1 VNPAHPAVLLVEDDA
16 SIARFVTLAL
26 EGMPL
31 TLVSCASAEQAQS
44 LLQSQPFALLI
55 TDLMLPGASG
65 VELIEWL
72 RSSPQA
78 GCSAV
83 VFSAGVRADVAL
95 RLEQLQVWGV
105 LRKPVSVAQLV
116 DCVES
121 VLAAQPAGSP
131 APASVQAAGAGV
143 PVDMQADMPSD
154 MPADMP
160 ADGGPAAVSSY
171 FGGDAALFHSYR
183 ASCLAQLPDDVAL
196 GENLLAAR
204 DAAALRRLAHNLKSV
219 LRLLGHEQASGL
231 AQTLEQACLAGDWV
245 GATDAWRQLGA
256 ALLGM
261 LDGAG
266 QRPRRG

>member
-1 VNPAHPAVLLVEDDA
+1 MNPAHPAVLLVEDDA

-131 APASVQAAGAGV
+131 APASVQAADADV
-143 PVDMQADMPSD
+143 PADMPV
-154 MPADMP
+154 DMP

-231 AQTLEQACLAGDWV
+231 AQTLEQACLASDWA

>member
-1 VNPAHPAVLLVEDDA
+1 MNPAHPAVLLVEDDA

-131 APASVQAAGAGV
+131 APASVQAADA
-143 PVDMQADMPSD
+143 D
-154 MPADMP
+154 MPADVP

-231 AQTLEQACLAGDWV
+231 AQTLEQACLASDWA

>member
-1 VNPAHPAVLLVEDDA
+1 MNPAHPAVLLVEDDA

-31 TLVSCASAEQAQS
+31 NLVSCASAEQAQS

-121 VLAAQPAGSP
+121 VLQQHAPPPPPRQEAGTGEGADAQPDVRP
-131 APASVQAAGAGV
+131 DVQPDVQPEA
-143 PVDMQADMPSD
+143 PSD
-154 MPADMP
+154 AL
-160 ADGGPAAVSSY
+160 AIANF
-171 FGGDAALFHSYR
+171 FGGDAGLFHSYR
-183 ASCLAQLPDDVAL
+183 DICLAHLPDDI
-196 GENLLAAR
+196 AR
-204 DAAALRRLAHNLKSV
+204 MEVLIAEQNAMALRRQAHSLQSV
-219 LRLLGHEQASGL
+219 LRLLGQERASGL
-231 AQTLEQACLAGDWV
+231 TRSLEQACLAGDWAGV
-245 GATDAWRQLGA
+245 TDVWRPLGEALQQL
-256 ALLGM
+256 LES
-261 LDGAG
+261 AG
-266 QRPRRG
+266 QRDPRD

>member
-1 VNPAHPAVLLVEDDA
+1 MNPAHPAVLLVEDDA

-131 APASVQAAGAGV
+131 APASVRAAGADV
-143 PVDMQADMPSD
+143 PVDMKAD
-154 MPADMP
+154 MPADVP
-160 ADGGPAAVSSY
+160 TDGGPAAVSSY

-231 AQTLEQACLAGDWV
+231 AQTLEQACLASDWA

>member
-1 VNPAHPAVLLVEDDA
+1 MNPAHPAVLLVEDDA

-31 TLVSCASAEQAQS
+31 NLVSCASAEQAQS

-131 APASVQAAGAGV
+131 APASVQAA
-143 PVDMQADMPSD
+143 DADV
-154 MPADMP
+154 PADMQ

-231 AQTLEQACLAGDWV
+231 AQTLEQACLASDWA

>member
-1 VNPAHPAVLLVEDDA
+1 MNPAHPAVLLVEDDA

-121 VLAAQPAGSP
+121 VLQQHAPPPPPRQEAGTGEGADAQPD
-131 APASVQAAGAGV
+131 VQPDVQPEA
-143 PVDMQADMPSD
+143 PSD
-154 MPADMP
+154 AL
-160 ADGGPAAVSSY
+160 AIANF
-171 FGGDAALFHSYR
+171 FGGDAGLFHSYR
-183 ASCLAQLPDDVAL
+183 DICLAHLPDDI
-196 GENLLAAR
+196 AR
-204 DAAALRRLAHNLKSV
+204 MEVLIAEQNAMALRRQAHSLQSV
-219 LRLLGHEQASGL
+219 LRLLGQERASGL
-231 AQTLEQACLAGDWV
+231 TRSLEQACLASDWA

>member
-1 VNPAHPAVLLVEDDA
+1 MNPTHPAVLLVEDDA

-31 TLVSCASAEQAQS
+31 TLVSCTSAEQAQQ

-72 RSSPQA
+72 RCSPQA
-78 GCSAV
+78 GCRAV

-116 DCVES
+116 DCVEA
-121 VLAAQPAGSP
+121 VLAAQPAGS
-131 APASVQAAGAGV
+131 AGPASVQAADTDANM
-143 PVDMQADMPSD
+143 PVD
-154 MPADMP
+154 
-160 ADGGPAAVSSY
+160 GGAAAVATY

-183 ASCLAQLPDDVAL
+183 ASCLEQLPADVAL

-204 DAAALRRLAHNLKSV
+204 DAAALRRLAHSLKSV
-219 LRLLGHEQASGL
+219 LRLLGQEQSSGL
-231 AQTLEQACLAGDWV
+231 AQALEQACLASDWPR
-245 GATDAWRQLGA
+245 AADAWRQLGA

-261 LDGAG
+261 LEGAG

>member
-1 VNPAHPAVLLVEDDA
+1 MNPAHPAVLLVEDDA

-131 APASVQAAGAGV
+131 APASVQATEADV
-143 PVDMQADMPSD
+143 PVDMQADMP
-154 MPADMP
+154 ADVP

-231 AQTLEQACLAGDWV
+231 AQTLEQACLASDWA
-245 GATDAWRQLGA
+245 GATDAWRRLGA

>member
-1 VNPAHPAVLLVEDDA
+1 MNPAHPAVLLVEDDA

-31 TLVSCASAEQAQS
+31 TLVSCTSAEQAQG

-121 VLAAQPAGSP
+121 VLAAQSTGSAG
-131 APASVQAAGAGV
+131 PASVQAA
-143 PVDMQADMPSD
+143 DSDADAD
-154 MPADMP
+154 ADADMP
-160 ADGGPAAVSSY
+160 ADGSPAAVASY

-204 DAAALRRLAHNLKSV
+204 NAAALRRLAHNLKSV
-219 LRLLGHEQASGL
+219 LRLLGQEQASGL
-231 AQTLEQACLAGDWV
+231 AQTLEQACLASDWA

>member
-1 VNPAHPAVLLVEDDA
+1 MNPAHPAVLLVEDDA

-131 APASVQAAGAGV
+131 ASGQAAGAGV
-143 PVDMQADMPSD
+143 PADMQADMPADVPS
-154 MPADMP
+154 DMP

-204 DAAALRRLAHNLKSV
+204 NAAALRRLAHNLKSV

-231 AQTLEQACLAGDWV
+231 AQTLEQACLASDWA

>member
-1 VNPAHPAVLLVEDDA
+1 MNPAHPAVLLVEDDA

-31 TLVSCASAEQAQS
+31 TLVSCSSAEQAQS

-131 APASVQAAGAGV
+131 APASVQAAGA
-143 PVDMQADMPSD
+143 D

-231 AQTLEQACLAGDWV
+231 AQTLEQACLASDWA

>member
-131 APASVQAAGAGV
+131 APASVQAAE
-143 PVDMQADMPSD
+143 ADV
-154 MPADMP
+154 PADMP

-231 AQTLEQACLAGDWV
+231 AQTLEQACLAGDWA

>member
-1 VNPAHPAVLLVEDDA
+1 MLVEDDA

-131 APASVQAAGAGV
+131 APASVQAADADV
-143 PVDMQADMPSD
+143 PADMPV
-154 MPADMP
+154 DMP

-231 AQTLEQACLAGDWV
+231 AQTLEQACLASDWA

>member
-1 VNPAHPAVLLVEDDA
+1 MNPAHPAVLLVEDDA

-72 RSSPQA
+72 RNSPQA

-131 APASVQAAGAGV
+131 APASVQAAGA
-143 PVDMQADMPSD
+143 D
-154 MPADMP
+154 MPADVP

-231 AQTLEQACLAGDWV
+231 AQTLEQACLASDWA

>member
-1 VNPAHPAVLLVEDDA
+1 MNPAYPAVLLVEDDA
-16 SIARFVTLAL
+16 AIARFVTLAL

-31 TLVSCASAEQAQS
+31 TLVSCTSAEQAQR
-44 LLQSQPFALLI
+44 LLESQPFALLI

-72 RSSPQA
+72 RRSPHN

-83 VFSAGVRADVAL
+83 IFSAGVRADVAL
-95 RLEQLQVWGV
+95 RLEPLQVWGV

-121 VLAAQPAGSP
+121 VLAAQSPGRAG
-131 APASVQAAGAGV
+131 AHGADADVQADSGAC
-143 PVDMQADMPSD
+143 
-154 MPADMP
+154 
-160 ADGGPAAVSSY
+160 AVSTY

-183 ASCLAQLPDDVAL
+183 ASCLAQLPADVAL

-204 DAAALRRLAHNLKSV
+204 DAAALRRLAHSLKSV
-219 LRLLGHEQASGL
+219 LRLLGQEQASGL
-231 AQTLEQACLAGDWV
+231 AQALEQSCLAGDWA
-245 GATDAWRQLGA
+245 GATDVWRQLGA

-266 QRPRRG
+266 QRPWRG

>member
-1 VNPAHPAVLLVEDDA
+1 MNPAHPAVLLVEDDA
-16 SIARFVTLAL
+16 SITRFVTLAL

-131 APASVQAAGAGV
+131 APASVQAAGADV
-143 PVDMQADMPSD
+143 PVDMQAD

-231 AQTLEQACLAGDWV
+231 AQTLEQACLASDWA

-266 QRPRRG
+266 QLPRRG

>member
-1 VNPAHPAVLLVEDDA
+1 MNPAHPAVLLVEDDA

-131 APASVQAAGAGV
+131 APASVQAAE
-143 PVDMQADMPSD
+143 ADV
-154 MPADMP
+154 PADMP

-231 AQTLEQACLAGDWV
+231 AQTLEQACLAGDWA

>member
-1 VNPAHPAVLLVEDDA
+1 MNPAHPAVLLVEDDA

-131 APASVQAAGAGV
+131 APASVQAAGADV
-143 PVDMQADMPSD
+143 PVDMKADMPAD
-154 MPADMP
+154 VPADMP

-231 AQTLEQACLAGDWV
+231 AQTLEQACLASDWA

>member
-1 VNPAHPAVLLVEDDA
+1 MNPAHPAVLLVEDDA

-131 APASVQAAGAGV
+131 APASVQAAE
-143 PVDMQADMPSD
+143 ADV
-154 MPADMP
+154 PADMP

-231 AQTLEQACLAGDWV
+231 AQTLEQACMASDWA

>member
-1 VNPAHPAVLLVEDDA
+1 MNPAHPAVLLVEDDA

-31 TLVSCASAEQAQS
+31 NLVSCASAEQAQS

-131 APASVQAAGAGV
+131 APAGVQAAGADV
-143 PVDMQADMPSD
+143 PVDMSADV
-154 MPADMP
+154 PADMP

-231 AQTLEQACLAGDWV
+231 AQTLEQACLASDWA

>member
-1 VNPAHPAVLLVEDDA
+1 MNPAHPAVLLVEDDA

-131 APASVQAAGAGV
+131 APASVQAAGAEV
-143 PVDMQADMPSD
+143 QADV
-154 MPADMP
+154 P

-231 AQTLEQACLAGDWV
+231 AQTLEQACLASDWA

>member
-1 VNPAHPAVLLVEDDA
+1 MNPAHPAVLLVEDDA

-72 RSSPQA
+72 RNSPQA

-131 APASVQAAGAGV
+131 APASVQAAGADV
-143 PVDMQADMPSD
+143 PVDMKAD
-154 MPADMP
+154 MPADVP

-231 AQTLEQACLAGDWV
+231 AQTLEQACLASDWA

>member
-1 VNPAHPAVLLVEDDA
+1 MNPAHPAVLLVEDDA

-131 APASVQAAGAGV
+131 APASVQAAE
-143 PVDMQADMPSD
+143 ADV
-154 MPADMP
+154 PADMP

-231 AQTLEQACLAGDWV
+231 AQTLEQACLASDWA

>member
-31 TLVSCASAEQAQS
+31 NLVSCASAEQAQS

-78 GCSAV
+78 GCRAV

-131 APASVQAAGAGV
+131 APASVQAAGADV
-143 PVDMQADMPSD
+143 PVDMQVDMPS
-154 MPADMP
+154 DMP

-231 AQTLEQACLAGDWV
+231 AQTLEQACLASDWA

>member
-1 VNPAHPAVLLVEDDA
+1 MNPAHPAVLLVEDDA

-131 APASVQAAGAGV
+131 APASVQAAGADV
-143 PVDMQADMPSD
+143 PVDMQADMP
-154 MPADMP
+154 ADVP
-160 ADGGPAAVSSY
+160 ADGGPAAVASY

-183 ASCLAQLPDDVAL
+183 ASCLEQLPADVAL

-231 AQTLEQACLAGDWV
+231 AQTLEQACLASDWA

>member
-1 VNPAHPAVLLVEDDA
+1 MNPAHPAVLLVEDDA

-31 TLVSCASAEQAQS
+31 NLVSCASAEQAQS

-131 APASVQAAGAGV
+131 APASVQAA
-143 PVDMQADMPSD
+143 DADMPVD
-154 MPADMP
+154 VP

-231 AQTLEQACLAGDWV
+231 AQTLEQACLASDWA

>member
-1 VNPAHPAVLLVEDDA
+1 
-16 SIARFVTLAL
+16 
-26 EGMPL
+26 
-31 TLVSCASAEQAQS
+31 
-44 LLQSQPFALLI
+44 
-55 TDLMLPGASG
+55 
-65 VELIEWL
+65 
-72 RSSPQA
+72 
-78 GCSAV
+78 
-83 VFSAGVRADVAL
+83 
-95 RLEQLQVWGV
+95 
-105 LRKPVSVAQLV
+105 RKPVSVAQLV

-131 APASVQAAGAGV
+131 APASVQAAGADV
-143 PVDMQADMPSD
+143 PVDMKADMQADV
-154 MPADMP
+154 P

-219 LRLLGHEQASGL
+219 LGLLGHEQASGL
-231 AQTLEQACLAGDWV
+231 AQTLEQACLASDWA

>member
-1 VNPAHPAVLLVEDDA
+1 MNPAHPAVLLVEDDA

-131 APASVQAAGAGV
+131 APASVQAAGA
-143 PVDMQADMPSD
+143 
-154 MPADMP
+154 DMP

-231 AQTLEQACLAGDWV
+231 AQTLEQACLASDWA

>member
-1 VNPAHPAVLLVEDDA
+1 MNPAHPAVLLVEDDA

-131 APASVQAAGAGV
+131 APASVQAA
-143 PVDMQADMPSD
+143 DADMPVD
-154 MPADMP
+154 VP

-231 AQTLEQACLAGDWV
+231 AQTLEQACLASDWA

>member
-1 VNPAHPAVLLVEDDA
+1 MNPAHPAVLLVEDDA

-31 TLVSCASAEQAQS
+31 NLVSCTSAEQAQR
-44 LLQSQPFALLI
+44 LLESQPFALLI

-72 RSSPQA
+72 RRSPQA

-83 VFSAGVRADVAL
+83 VFSAGVRADVAQ
-95 RLEQLQVWGV
+95 RLEQLQVRGV

-121 VLAAQPAGSP
+121 VLAAQPAGSG
-131 APASVQAAGAGV
+131 VQAADADADAG
-143 PVDMQADMPSD
+143 ADMPVG
-154 MPADMP
+154 
-160 ADGGPAAVSSY
+160 GGPAAVASY

-183 ASCLAQLPDDVAL
+183 ASCLAQLPADVAL

-204 DAAALRRLAHNLKSV
+204 DAAALRRLAHSLKSV
-219 LRLLGHEQASGL
+219 LRLLGQEQASGL
-231 AQTLEQACLAGDWV
+231 AQALEQACLASDWA

-266 QRPRRG
+266 QRPWRG

>member
-1 VNPAHPAVLLVEDDA
+1 MNPTHPAVLLVEDDA

-31 TLVSCASAEQAQS
+31 TLVSCTSAEQAQQ

-72 RSSPQA
+72 RCSPQA

-116 DCVES
+116 DCVEA
-121 VLAAQPAGSP
+121 VLAAQPAGSAGP
-131 APASVQAAGAGV
+131 AGPASVQAA
-143 PVDMQADMPSD
+143 DTD
-154 MPADMP
+154 ADMP
-160 ADGGPAAVSSY
+160 ADGGAAAVATY
-171 FGGDAALFHSYR
+171 FGGDAALFQSYR
-183 ASCLAQLPDDVAL
+183 ASCLEQLPADVAL

-204 DAAALRRLAHNLKSV
+204 DAAALRRLAHSLKSV
-219 LRLLGHEQASGL
+219 LRLLGQEQSSGL
-231 AQTLEQACLAGDWV
+231 AQALEQACLACDWPR
-245 GATDAWRQLGA
+245 AADAWRLLGA

-261 LDGAG
+261 LEGAG

>member
-1 VNPAHPAVLLVEDDA
+1 MNPAHPAVLLVEDDA

-31 TLVSCASAEQAQS
+31 NLVSCASAEQAQS

-72 RSSPQA
+72 RSSSQA

-131 APASVQAAGAGV
+131 APASVQAAGADV
-143 PVDMQADMPSD
+143 PAD
-154 MPADMP
+154 MPADMPVDVP

-231 AQTLEQACLAGDWV
+231 AQTLEQACLASDWA

>member
-1 VNPAHPAVLLVEDDA
+1 MNPAHPAVLLVEDDA

-31 TLVSCASAEQAQS
+31 NLVSCASAEQAQS

-131 APASVQAAGAGV
+131 APASVQAADA
-143 PVDMQADMPSD
+143 D
-154 MPADMP
+154 MPADVP

-231 AQTLEQACLAGDWV
+231 AQTLEQACLASDWA

>member
-1 VNPAHPAVLLVEDDA
+1 MVEDDA

-31 TLVSCASAEQAQS
+31 NLVSCASAEQAQS

-131 APASVQAAGAGV
+131 APASGQAAGADV
-143 PVDMQADMPSD
+143 PADMPADMPSD
-154 MPADMP
+154 MPAD
-160 ADGGPAAVSSY
+160 GGPAVVSSY

-231 AQTLEQACLAGDWV
+231 AQTLEQACLASDWA